1 MAKNNIVDQIESGQI
16 ARLLPT
22 VADSKKEERATSSL
36 LASFMVVP
44 AFVGEVLSS
53 VGVHFGKRSK
63 IKCYTE
69 VVFKSKGTKRPRPDG
84 LLLLESSGNK
94 TWSAI
99 IESKIGPSEIRVEQ
113 IEEYLDLARELGID
127 AVITISNQFA
137 TLATHHPIQVS
148 KQKTRSVGLYH
159 FSWLSLVSIAVLV
172 SDNNKNQV
180 EDTEQAYILNEL
192 VRYLQHDSSGV
203 TALTSMGSGWK
214 LLCSELLQGAAINRK
229 SDYVEQSI
237 ASWHQ
242 LLRFLAIQLSV
253 AIGKT
258 VHISLTRERTKDPVI
273 NFDEDVSFLLK
284 NSSLMAEFEIPDAAS
299 RLLFNADILRRTI
312 SLSMHVDA
320 PKDRTKATAPINWLT
335 RQLSSVV
342 DTELMIRA
350 YWPKRIPMTSAT
362 LNNVLGD
369 PKILVPDNVSD
380 LPVSLE
386 VIRIVDLAGRFKGP
400 KNFVE
405 ETEKFFLEFYSN
417 VGQRLTRWIPKP
429 PKIKD
434 TMGEILDES
443 SLIVS
448 KSEIKDEPDILSE
461 ETPHENVQDP
471 GSNPTT

>member
-1 MAKNNIVDQIESGQI
+1 
-16 ARLLPT
+16 
-22 VADSKKEERATSSL
+22 
-36 LASFMVVP
+36 
-44 AFVGEVLSS
+44 
-53 VGVHFGKRSK
+53 
-63 IKCYTE
+63 
-69 VVFKSKGTKRPRPDG
+69 
-84 LLLLESSGNK
+84 
-94 TWSAI
+94 
-99 IESKIGPSEIRVEQ
+99 
-113 IEEYLDLARELGID
+113 
-127 AVITISNQFA
+127 
-137 TLATHHPIQVS
+137 
-148 KQKTRSVGLYH
+148 
-159 FSWLSLVSIAVLV
+159 
-172 SDNNKNQV
+172 
-180 EDTEQAYILNEL
+180 
-192 VRYLQHDSSGV
+192 
-203 TALTSMGSGWK
+203 
-214 LLCSELLQGAAINRK
+214 
-229 SDYVEQSI
+229 
-237 ASWHQ
+237 
-242 LLRFLAIQLSV
+242 
-253 AIGKT
+253 
-258 VHISLTRERTKDPVI
+258 
-273 NFDEDVSFLLK
+273 
-284 NSSLMAEFEIPDAAS
+284 MAEFEIPDAAS

-417 VGQRLTRWIPKP
+417 VGQRLTRWTPKP

-434 TMGEILDES
+434 TMGEMLDES